1 DADVIGAFA
10 SLAALALRNAETY
23 EERSRQARVQRG
35 FSSIAT
41 VLGEPLSLTATLDAV
56 AQAAAEALGGAFTA
70 VLMPR
75 RDGEL
80 ELAGAFRLPPSFARE
95 LAEGLPAS

>member
-1 DADVIGAFA
+1 M
-10 SLAALALRNAETY
+10 
-23 EERSRQARVQRG
+23 QRG

-56 AQAAAEALGGAFTA
+56 AQAAAEALGGDFTA

-75 RDGEL
+75 SDGEL
-80 ELAGAFRLPPSFARE
+80 ELAGAFGLPPSLRAEARGRPSARRARADA
-95 LAEGLPAS
+95 LCARRGA